1 MSVVLITG
9 CSSGFGEATAIAFAR
24 RGDTVVATMRDPT
37 KASAALTGASSSV
50 ECVALDV
57 TQADARDRAVQ
68 GVIDRHGRI
77 DVLVN
82 NAGQLIVSS
91 IEDTD
96 ETLARR
102 LFDVNYFAVVEMM
115 RKVLPI
121 MREQG
126 SGRIINVTAMGGIF
140 STALFG
146 SYCAS
151 KHALDAISA
160 VADIEMRGFG
170 VRVATVLPGQ
180 FVTSIAKNAPPPTIT
195 APYQPIQESL
205 SRDRAGRAADFL
217 EDVSGVV
224 DAVLAAATDT
234 EPKPRALAGR
244 GMVQELNTVV
254 AELDRLQRYEA
265 KRAGFG

>member
-9 CSSGFGEATAIAFAR
+9 CSSGFGEATAIAFAQ
-24 RGDTVVATMRDPT
+24 RGHTVVATMRDPA
-37 KASAALTGASSSV
+37 KASAALTEASKSV
-50 ECVALDV
+50 ECVQLDV
-57 TQADARDRAVQ
+57 TDAAARDRVVQ
-68 GVIDRHGRI
+68 GVLDQHGRI
-77 DVLVN
+77 DILIN

-96 ETLARR
+96 ETLARH

-115 RKVLPI
+115 RKVMPI

-126 SGRIINVTAMGGIF
+126 NGRIVNVTAMGGIF

-151 KHALDAISA
+151 KHALDGISA

-180 FVTSIAKNAPPPTIT
+180 FVTSIAKNAPPSTIS
-195 APYQPIQESL
+195 APYQPIQEAL
-205 SRDRAGRAADFL
+205 TRDRAGRAADFL

-224 DAVLAAATDT
+224 DAVVSAATDADPT
-234 EPKPRALAGR
+234 PRALAGK
-244 GMVQELNTVV
+244 GMVEELRTVV